1 MATAAGKNNGPPSR
15 DCGSCRGVPGRQEP
29 EAHYHCRELTLE
41 REVSHEDALNAVR
54 TLIRY
59 IGDDPDREGLLETP
73 DRVVRSFEHI
83 YSGYRKDY
91 RDVLNKTF
99 TSSTEEMVVLSNIE
113 LYSMCEHH
121 MLPFT
126 GKCHIGYIP
135 KGKVL
140 GISKLARVMEIFSRR
155 LQIQEELCHQIASAI
170 YDALGPDG
178 VGVVIEAQHMCMT
191 CRGVEKQHS
200 IMTSSTLLGSFR
212 EDPRTRQEFFDL
224 IRSNGK

>member
-1 MATAAGKNNGPPSR
+1 MNK
-15 DCGSCRGVPGRQEP
+15 
-29 EAHYHCRELTLE
+29 
-41 REVSHEDALNAVR
+41 EVSREQALDAVR
-54 TLIRY
+54 TLLRY
-59 IGDDPDREGLLETP
+59 IGDDPDREGLQDTP
-73 DRVVRSFEHI
+73 DRVVRSYEHI
-83 YSGYRKDY
+83 YSGYQKDY
-91 RDVLNKTF
+91 KEILGKTF

-135 KGKVL
+135 RGKVL
-140 GISKLARVMEIFSRR
+140 GLSKLARVMEVFARR
-155 LQIQEELCHQIASAI
+155 LQIQEELCQQIANAI
-170 YDALGPDG
+170 NRELKPVG
-178 VGVVIEAQHMCMT
+178 VGVVIEARHMCMT

-224 IRSNGK
+224 IRSNGN

>member
-1 MATAAGKNNGPPSR
+1 MTCPIILRSHRLKK
-15 DCGSCRGVPGRQEP
+15 
-29 EAHYHCRELTLE
+29 
-41 REVSHEDALNAVR
+41 EVSREEALDAVR
-54 TLIRY
+54 TLLRY
-59 IGDDPDREGLLETP
+59 IGDDPEREGLLETP

-83 YSGYRKDY
+83 YSGYRKDHKEI
-91 RDVLNKTF
+91 LGKTF

-140 GISKLARVMEIFSRR
+140 GISKLARVMEVFARR
-155 LQIQEELCHQIASAI
+155 LQIQEELCHQIATAI
-170 YDALGPDG
+170 DTELRPAG
-178 VGVVIEAQHMCMT
+178 VGVVIEARHMCMT

-224 IRSNGK
+224 IRSNGN

>member
-1 MATAAGKNNGPPSR
+1 MS
-15 DCGSCRGVPGRQEP
+15 Q
-29 EAHYHCRELTLE
+29 
-41 REVSHEDALNAVR
+41 EVSREQALEAVR
-54 TLIRY
+54 TLLRY
-59 IGDDPDREGLLETP
+59 IGDDPEREGLLETP
-73 DRVVRSFEHI
+73 DRVVRSYDHI
-83 YSGYRKDY
+83 YSGYKKDFKEI
-91 RDVLNKTF
+91 LGKTF

-135 KGKVL
+135 RGKVL
-140 GISKLARVMEIFSRR
+140 GISKLARVMEVYARR
-155 LQIQEELCHQIASAI
+155 LQIQEELCHQIANAI
-170 YDALGPDG
+170 FEELRPAG
-178 VGVVIEAQHMCMT
+178 VGVVIEARHMCMT

-224 IRSNGK
+224 IRSNGN

>member
-1 MATAAGKNNGPPSR
+1 MVRSKPR
-15 DCGSCRGVPGRQEP
+15 
-29 EAHYHCRELTLE
+29 LE
-41 REVSHEDALNAVR
+41 RGSLEKHLKEEVSREQALEAVR
-54 TLIRY
+54 TLLRY

-73 DRVVRSFEHI
+73 DRVVRSFDHI
-83 YSGYRKDY
+83 YSGYRKNA
-91 RDVLNKTF
+91 REVLSKTF

-140 GISKLARVMEIFSRR
+140 GISKLARVMEVYARR
-155 LQIQEELCHQIASAI
+155 LQIQEELCHQIANAI
-170 YDALGPDG
+170 YDELKPDG
-178 VGVVIEAQHMCMT
+178 VGVVIEARHMCMT

-200 IMTSSTLLGSFR
+200 VMTSSTLLGSFR

-224 IRSNGK
+224 IRSNGN